1 MATASP
7 AFALLNADATGP
19 VVISV
24 PHAGRAYSAEHRALM
39 RPPVEKIVAL
49 EDRHVDTL
57 VQHLSGVPVLVA
69 QAPRA
74 WIDLNRHEAEVDPGL
89 VDGMIASRLMLTPKV
104 RNGLGLIPR
113 RLAGVGEIWRG
124 RLRHGDVAS
133 RIAHVHRPYHHAL
146 KALLDRARTAHG
158 VAILIDLHS
167 MPPLAERSGPA
178 PRVVIGNRFGHTAGA
193 WVTACATAAC
203 ARFDLGWC
211 ENTPY
216 PGGYIV
222 ERHGIPSLSVHAL
235 QIELDRSLYLD
246 EAGEVAPEAI
256 EPIRHFLSELVAEL
270 TVAALGSA
278 LPQAAE

>member
-1 MATASP
+1 MATSP
-7 AFALLNADATGP
+7 AFTLLNPDATGP

-39 RPPVEKIVAL
+39 RPPVEKIVPL

-57 VQHLSGVPVLVA
+57 IEHLSGVPVLAA

-74 WIDLNRHEAEVDPGL
+74 WIDLNRHEAEIDPGL
-89 VDGMIASRLMLTPKV
+89 VDGVIASRLMLTPKV

-124 RLRHGDVAS
+124 RLRHGDVTS
-133 RIAHVHRPYHHAL
+133 RIANVHRPYHQAL

-158 VAILIDLHS
+158 LAILIDLHS

-193 WVTACATAAC
+193 WVTACAAAAC
-203 ARFDLGWC
+203 ARFDLGWR

-222 ERHGIPSLSVHAL
+222 ERHGMPSLSVHAL
-235 QIELDRSLYLD
+235 QVELDRSLYLD
-246 EAGEVAPEAI
+246 DAGEVAPQAI
-256 EPIRHFLSELVAEL
+256 ERIRHFMSELVAEL
-270 TVAALGSA
+270 TMAALGSA